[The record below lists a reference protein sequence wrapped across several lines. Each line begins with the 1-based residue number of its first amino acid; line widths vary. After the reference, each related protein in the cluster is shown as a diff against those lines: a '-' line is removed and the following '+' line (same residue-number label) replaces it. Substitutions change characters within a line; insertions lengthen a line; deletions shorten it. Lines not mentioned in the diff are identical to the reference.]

1 MVLQS
6 DPQGRFPKNGQCI
19 TEGAVSKRLLPQAH
33 ASIELINDWGF
44 EFSDAAL
51 LLNDVGFYLYQ
62 RGRYT
67 GVEPLYR
74 HALASREKALGPE
87 HPEVAQSLN
96 NLATL
101 YPLKEAKMLSEEHK
115 VVLLVVIGRR
125 RKKGLG

>member
-1 MVLQS
+1 M
-6 DPQGRFPKNGQCI
+6 
-19 TEGAVSKRLLPQAH
+19 
-33 ASIELINDWGF
+33 
-44 EFSDAAL
+44 
-51 LLNDVGFYLYQ
+51 LNDVGFYLYQ
-62 RGRYT
+62 RGGYT

-87 HPEVAQSLN
+87 HSEVAQSLN